1 MMMVQIRSEGCNDR
15 GKRGHCGRTNIKVN
29 GKDYSRRRR
38 GYNIVV
44 VRADTGKA
52 ASSYNRMDNLR

>member
-1 MMMVQIRSEGCNDR
+1 MVSIRSEGCNDR
-15 GKRGHCGRTNIKVN
+15 GKRGSCGTANIKVN

-44 VRADTGKA
+44 VRADTGWTFVYFY
-52 ASSYNRMDNLR
+52 SYLNKDLL